1 MTVPTMAGS
10 GGIDGQG
17 RRGFA
22 GLAAL
27 PPRDRRGVLVVAGS
41 GLFLVAAVFL
51 AIGTGAVTIPP
62 ATIGA
67 LVLDALGWDQAW
79 RTETRDALVFWSIR
93 LPRVVVGC
101 LIGASLALAGAVM
114 QGIFRNPLADPAL
127 IGVSSGAALAA
138 VSVIVIG
145 GSWLGMVPAE
155 ARPFVLP
162 VAALTGGLTAT
173 AIVHRLGT
181 VGGQTMA
188 ATTLLAGI
196 AVTAIAQAGIGFL
209 IFLSDDQQL
218 RDLSFW
224 TLGSV
229 AGASWPTLLPAAT
242 LMLAALTL
250 LPRLGGALNA
260 MLLGEREA
268 FHLGHN
274 PERVKRLAIGLS
286 AVAIGGAVSVSGII
300 GFVGLVVP
308 HIVRLLV
315 GPDHRWVIPGSILLG
330 AGLFLLADLLART
343 IALPAELP
351 IGVVTALIGGPF
363 FIWLLTR
370 RRDWG

>member
-10 GGIDGQG
+10 GGIDGQR

-27 PPRDRRGVLVVAGS
+27 TPRDRRGVLVVAGS

-196 AVTAIAQAGIGFL
+196 AITAIAQAGIGFL

-242 LMLAALTL
+242 LMLAALIL